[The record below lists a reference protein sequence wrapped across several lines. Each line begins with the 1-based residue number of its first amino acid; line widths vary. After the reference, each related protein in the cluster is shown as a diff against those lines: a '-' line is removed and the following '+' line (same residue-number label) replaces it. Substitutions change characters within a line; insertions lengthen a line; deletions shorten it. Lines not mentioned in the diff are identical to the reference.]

1 MGLVA
6 LAAIAAVLATGVIAE
21 ARVFSGSGKANRVN
35 GCTAHGY
42 LRVTIGSET
51 LDVPVDCTTAG

>member
-21 ARVFSGSGKANRVN
+21 ARVFSGSGKANRV
-35 GCTAHGY
+35 
-42 LRVTIGSET
+42 
-51 LDVPVDCTTAG
+51 